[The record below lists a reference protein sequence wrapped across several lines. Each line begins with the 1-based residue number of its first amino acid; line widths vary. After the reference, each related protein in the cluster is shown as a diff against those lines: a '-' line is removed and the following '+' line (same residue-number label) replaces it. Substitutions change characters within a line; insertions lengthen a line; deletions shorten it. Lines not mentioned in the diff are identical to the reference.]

1 MVKFIMVSKTIVVK
15 NQQGMHMRPAGILAA
30 EMKKFA
36 GCTVMLKMADK
47 TAKASAVMQ
56 IMAAGI
62 KCGSQV
68 EITAEGE
75 NEQAAL
81 DKAVE
86 LFESGFGE

>member
-1 MVKFIMVSKTIVVK
+1 MVTKTVEVK
-15 NQQGMHMRPAGILAA
+15 NSQGIHMRPAGVLAA

-36 GCTVMLKMADK
+36 GCAVTLKAAGK
-47 TAKASAVMQ
+47 TAKATAVMQ

-62 KCGSQV
+62 KCGTQL
-68 EITAEGE
+68 EITADGE

-86 LFESGFGE
+86 LFESGFGEE

>member
-1 MVKFIMVSKTIVVK
+1 MVTKTVTVK
-15 NQQGMHMRPAGILAA
+15 NAQGLHMRPAGILAA

-36 GCTVMLKMADK
+36 GCTVTLKTDEK

-62 KCGSQV
+62 KCGTQV
-68 EITAEGE
+68 EITADGE

>member
-1 MVKFIMVSKTIVVK
+1 MVSKTVEVI
-15 NQQGMHMRPAGILAA
+15 NAQGMHMRPAGLLAA

-36 GCTVMLKMADK
+36 GCTVTLKVGEK

-68 EITAEGE
+68 EITADGE

-86 LFESGFGE
+86 MFESGFGE

>member
-1 MVKFIMVSKTIVVK
+1 MVTKAVTVK
-15 NQQGMHMRPAGILAA
+15 NAQGLHMRPAGILAG

-36 GCTVMLKMADK
+36 GCTVMLKTAEK
-47 TAKASAVMQ
+47 SAKASAVMQ

-62 KCGSQV
+62 KCGTTV
-68 EITAEGE
+68 EITADGE

-86 LFESGFGE
+86 LFESGFGEE